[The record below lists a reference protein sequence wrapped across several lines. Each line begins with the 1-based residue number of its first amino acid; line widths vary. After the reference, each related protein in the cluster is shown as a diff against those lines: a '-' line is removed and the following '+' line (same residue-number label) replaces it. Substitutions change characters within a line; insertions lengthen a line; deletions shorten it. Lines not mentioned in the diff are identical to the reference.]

1 MDCRAPLGPARY
13 VWSLLI
19 MPVYQYQGYRN
30 DGGTTTGIIDAEN
43 PKVARLKLRKEGV
56 YPTDVVEQGQPPAHS
71 QEQSRSRAERS
82 IGGSATLASTDLAL
96 LTRQFATLLVAGLPL
111 VEALGVLVDQ
121 AEKKPIKA
129 LLADIREQVR
139 GGKALSTVLET
150 YEKDFS
156 PIYVHMVRAGETSG
170 ALDQILFRLTEF
182 LEKQLALRNKVTN
195 AMLYP
200 LIMLVIGSGI
210 LFFLITFVVPKI
222 TMVFAQQKQALP
234 WPTVALMSISQFF
247 ADYWMVLVGILLGGL
262 YMARRFI
269 RTGAGRMMADRAI
282 LRLPLIGDVARM
294 VSISRLTSTL
304 ATMLTSGV
312 QLLDAMDVSKR
323 VMNNRVLEETVEAAR
338 QNIREGETIADPL
351 KRSGEFPAL
360 VTHMIAVGEKS
371 GEMEEML
378 RRVSQI
384 YDGEVERVIAR
395 LTSLME
401 PVMILAMGAVVLFIV
416 VAILLPIFEMGQMVR

>member
-1 MDCRAPLGPARY
+1 
-13 VWSLLI
+13 

-56 YPTDVVEQGQPPAHS
+56 YPTDVVEQGQPQTQS
-71 QEQSRSRAERS
+71 QEQTRGRIERS
-82 IGGSATLASTDLAL
+82 IGRSATLPSTDLAL
-96 LTRQFATLLVAGLPL
+96 MTRQFATLLVAGLPL

-139 GGKALSTVLET
+139 GGKALSAVLET

-247 ADYWMVLVGILLGGL
+247 ADYWMVLVGVLLGGL

-269 RTGAGRMMADRAI
+269 RTAAGRMMADRTI

>member
-1 MDCRAPLGPARY
+1 MS
-13 VWSLLI
+13 V
-19 MPVYQYQGYRN
+19 
-30 DGGTTTGIIDAEN
+30 
-43 PKVARLKLRKEGV
+43 
-56 YPTDVVEQGQPPAHS
+56 
-71 QEQSRSRAERS
+71 
-82 IGGSATLASTDLAL
+82 
-96 LTRQFATLLVAGLPL
+96 
-111 VEALGVLVDQ
+111 
-121 AEKKPIKA
+121 
-129 LLADIREQVR
+129 
-139 GGKALSTVLET
+139 VLET

-200 LIMLVIGSGI
+200 IIMLAIGSVI

-222 TMVFAQQKQALP
+222 TLVFAQQKQALP
-234 WPTVALMSISQFF
+234 WPTVALMSVSQFF
-247 ADYWMVLVGILLGGL
+247 ADYWMVLVGLVLGGL
-262 YMARRFI
+262 YVTRRFV
-269 RTGAGRMMADRAI
+269 RTGAGRMMADRLI
-282 LRLPLIGDVARM
+282 LKSPLIGDVARM

-304 ATMLTSGV
+304 STMLASGV
-312 QLLDAMDVSKR
+312 QLLEAMDVSKR
-323 VMNNRVLEETVEAAR
+323 VMNNRVLEETVETAR

-401 PVMILAMGAVVLFIV
+401 PIMILAMGAIVLFIV
-416 VAILLPIFEMGQMVR
+416 VAILLPIFEMGQMIR

>member
-1 MDCRAPLGPARY
+1 
-13 VWSLLI
+13 
-19 MPVYQYQGYRN
+19 MPVYQYQGYRS
-30 DGGTTTGIIDAEN
+30 DGGAATGIIDAEN
-43 PKVARLKLRKEGV
+43 VRVARLKLRKEGV
-56 YPTDVVEQGQPPAHS
+56 YPTDVVEQNQPSVRP
-71 QEQSRSRAERS
+71 QEPGR
-82 IGGSATLASTDLAL
+82 SATARTTGKSSVLSASDLSL

-111 VEALGVLVDQ
+111 VDALGVLVDQ
-121 AEKKPIKA
+121 AQKKPLKA
-129 LLADIREQVR
+129 LLADIREQIR
-139 GGKALSTVLET
+139 GGKALSVVLES

-156 PIYVHMVRAGETSG
+156 PIYVHMVRAGEASG
-170 ALDQILFRLTEF
+170 ALDQILFRLAEF
-182 LEKQLALRNKVTN
+182 LEKQQALRNKVTN

-200 LIMLVIGSGI
+200 IIMLVIGTII

-222 TMVFAQQKQALP
+222 TQVFAQQKQALP
-234 WPTVALMSISQFF
+234 WPTVALMSVSEFM
-247 ADYWMVLVGILLGGL
+247 ADYWMVLVGVVVGGL
-262 YMARRFI
+262 YLIRRFAHTA
-269 RTGAGRMMADRAI
+269 RGRMVADRVT

-304 ATMLTSGV
+304 STMLASGV
-312 QLLDAMDVSKR
+312 QLLDALDVSKR
-323 VMNNRVLEETVEAAR
+323 VMNNRVLEETVEGAR

-384 YDGEVERVIAR
+384 YDSEVERVIAR

-401 PVMILAMGAVVLFIV
+401 PIMILVMGAIVLFIV
-416 VAILLPIFEMGQMVR
+416 VAILLPIFEMGQMIR